1 MWGRGVLTS
10 PGAYYNMWPF
20 LGSGVH
26 AGGLRLY
33 GYEDRPSPWGFLGS
47 TSGKEPACQCRILK
61 RPGFNPY
68 VGKIPWRRKR
78 QPTPVFLPGESS
90 RTEEPGGL
98 QFTGLQRGGLEQL
111 N

>member
-1 MWGRGVLTS
+1 MWGRGLQTS

-20 LGSGVH
+20 LGSRVH
-26 AGGLRLY
+26 ADGLRLY

-47 TSGKEPACQCRILK
+47 TSGKEPACQCRRLK

-90 RTEEPGGL
+90 WTEEPGGL
-98 QFTGLQRGGLEQL
+98 QSIEL
-111 N
+111 